1 MWVHLNLALKKKLH
15 DVDFMEEKA
24 THTLGDSLLNDLGVE
39 IEPLV
44 MLENMVEEPDDSDDD
59 EPSMHRWGMNWGT
72 SESQS
77 PSEPLSR
84 SASMR
89 STTSSM

>member
-1 MWVHLNLALKKKLH
+1 MKKKLH
-15 DVDFMEEKA
+15 DVDYMEEKD
-24 THTLGDSLLNDLGVE
+24 THTLGDTLLDDLGVE

-44 MLENMVEEPDDSDDD
+44 MLENMVEDPDDSDDD

-77 PSEPLSR
+77 PSSEPLSR

>member
-1 MWVHLNLALKKKLH
+1 MKKKLH
-15 DVDFMEEKA
+15 DVDYMEEKA

-44 MLENMVEEPDDSDDD
+44 MLENMVEDPDDSDDD
-59 EPSMHRWGMNWGT
+59 EEEPSMHRWGMNWGT

-77 PSEPLSR
+77 PSSEPLSR